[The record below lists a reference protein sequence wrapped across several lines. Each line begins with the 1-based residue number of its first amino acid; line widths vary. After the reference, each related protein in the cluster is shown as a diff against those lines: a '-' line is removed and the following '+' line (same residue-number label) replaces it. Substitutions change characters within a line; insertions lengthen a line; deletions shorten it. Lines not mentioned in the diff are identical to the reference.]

1 MELELIVVISNSVL
15 VLGTFIATLYRIKI
29 ECDQIRT
36 VKLDVKAKEC
46 LSELRKYIKTERNS
60 LIEMDKKELKSF
72 IDYLEKLG
80 KNWFN
85 TIYNFI
91 SYWVMIY
98 RKRYSLNH
106 IFDNIFPI
114 MLTMYHIYNIFLGS

>member
-1 MELELIVVISNSVL
+1 LDLELIVIISNTVL

-29 ECDQIRT
+29 ERDQIKT

-46 LSELRKYIKTERNS
+46 LTELRKYIKTERHS

-80 KNWFN
+80 KN
-85 TIYNFI
+85 
-91 SYWVMIY
+91 
-98 RKRYSLNH
+98 
-106 IFDNIFPI
+106 
-114 MLTMYHIYNIFLGS
+114 